1 MNSIITRVI
10 SNPHSNTSIIC
21 YPNGMKPFVI
31 SKSKAKA
38 LKPGKTYLVDL
49 KASTTNVVY
58 GVKVHGELML
68 GKPASSRKKGK

>member
-10 SNPHSNTSIIC
+10 SNPHSKTSVIC

-49 KASTTNVVY
+49 KANGDFVY
-58 GVKVHGELML
+58 SVKVHSELMVSKL
-68 GKPASSRKKGK
+68 TSSKKKGR